1 MFKFRSQ
8 LTVAQW
14 ATIRDLCLHEQPRPA
29 VQRQAFASIEIIV
42 IEDDLT
48 VESITVHPD
57 GRAEKS
63 VLNGIGEGWTERE
76 LDQSEMEWI
85 EA

>member
-8 LTVAQW
+8 LTAAQW
-14 ATIRDLCLHEQPRPA
+14 ATIRDLCLHERQRPA
-29 VQRQAFASIEIIV
+29 AQRQAFGSIEIIV

-57 GRAEKS
+57 GRGLCCK
-63 VLNGIGEGWTERE
+63 NRE
-76 LDQSEMEWI
+76 
-85 EA
+85 A